1 MIYFRSLFWD
11 SNKLSWLKI
20 TYFRVHI
27 WLWNWKFWIW
37 IFCQYY
43 QLWQSDKF
51 NDLKLVCTFI
61 TWCRIVF
68 SERRKRKYVIV
79 RVNWSRSLIWLRSM
93 LVFWVIWY
101 LVSGSLFPHL
111 KVIEQWSSIL
121 SLFCYF
127 FASILPVLGTIDVLW
142 LQRFIFKLV

>member
-51 NDLKLVCTFI
+51 NDLKLVCIFI

-93 LVFWVIWY
+93 LVLGVIWY
-101 LVSGSLFPHL
+101 FFPQTEL
-111 KVIEQWSSIL
+111 NWSRSIQKW
-121 SLFCYF
+121 SNNAEYIWQSF
-127 FASILPVLGTIDVLW
+127 
-142 LQRFIFKLV
+142 LQTKK